1 MLENKITK
9 DHPLVV
15 PEGFKADSSAYDS
28 IVTDFNEE
36 LDIVMKKIK
45 YVNGDAV
52 KWCTRIV
59 MEAEITKG
67 LKKGIRFDID
77 IDEEYYFIQC
87 KEVEGNGNSLRAF
100 IGSVYI
106 QGIIDNGEDPYEVFG
121 KGKTIQNESFY
132 EEVDGKILPRN
143 QASRLQLVGVKIT
156 KALPLVVPE
165 GFVTD
170 KSAYDLIV
178 TEYDDDTGITMKK
191 IRYALYSGTG
201 DDKKEL
207 KYKWC
212 VRLVQDA
219 VITKGLAKATS
230 KKTVE
235 DYHFFE
241 CKEIDGNASSMNLLV
256 SSNYIQG
263 IIDKG
268 QDPYEIFAKG
278 EEVYSESFYVE
289 VNGKFYPVTILGF
302 EITDETIVNVLDY
315 LEPELIEYH
324 TSESLP
330 TFNKIEEIR
339 NKTQFN
345 NDKKNIYETDDDLDN
360 YNLKI
365 KSSNTTNF
373 EETEKKGPK
382 KINKFLFIVS
392 LIISFVVIVKQIGP
406 IGAVIGDMAVPVVV
420 GEFFFVAG
428 ILHKI
433 FIGDDFH
440 N

>member
-15 PEGFKADSSAYDS
+15 PEGFKADSSAYDL

-45 YVNGDAV
+45 YINGDKV
-52 KWCTRIV
+52 KWCARIV
-59 MEAEITKG
+59 QEA
-67 LKKGIRFDID
+67 
-77 IDEEYYFIQC
+77 
-87 KEVEGNGNSLRAF
+87 
-100 IGSVYI
+100 
-106 QGIIDNGEDPYEVFG
+106 
-121 KGKTIQNESFY
+121 
-132 EEVDGKILPRN
+132 
-143 QASRLQLVGVKIT
+143 
-156 KALPLVVPE
+156 
-165 GFVTD
+165 
-170 KSAYDLIV
+170 IV
-178 TEYDDDTGITMKK
+178 
-191 IRYALYSGTG
+191 
-201 DDKKEL
+201 
-207 KYKWC
+207 
-212 VRLVQDA
+212 
-219 VITKGLAKATS
+219 TKGLAKDIN

-278 EEVYSESFYVE
+278 EEVHSESFYVE
-289 VNGKFYPVTILGF
+289 VNGKFYPVSMLGF
-302 EITDETIVNVLDY
+302 EITDEAIVNVVDY
-315 LEPELIEYH
+315 LKPEPLEYH
-324 TSESLP
+324 TSESFSP
-330 TFNKIEEIR
+330 SIKIEEVR
-339 NKTQFN
+339 NQTQLN
-345 NDKKNIYETDDDLDN
+345 NDKENIYETDDDLDN
-360 YNLKI
+360 YNLRN

-373 EETEKKGPK
+373 EEKEKKGTK

-420 GEFFFVAG
+420 GEFFCVAG

>member
-9 DHPLVV
+9 DHPLVI
-15 PEGFKADSSAYDS
+15 PEGFKADKSAYDS
-28 IVTDFNEE
+28 IITDFNEE

-87 KEVEGNGNSLRAF
+87 KEVERNGNSLRAF
-100 IGSVYI
+100 IGSGYI

-165 GFVTD
+165 GFKADTTAYKLIELETD
-170 KSAYDLIV
+170 D
-178 TEYDDDTGITMKK
+178 ETGICMKRM
-191 IRYALYSGTG
+191 RYAKYEGSEN
-201 DDKKEL
+201 DRKEVDF
-207 KYKWC
+207 KWC
-212 VRLVQDA
+212 VRIIQDV
-219 VITKGLAKATS
+219 VITGALKKATS
-230 KKTVE
+230 KRTGE
-235 DYHFFE
+235 DYYFFV
-241 CKEIDGNASSMNLLV
+241 CKELDGNGSSMNLLV
-256 SSNYIQG
+256 SSNYIQS

-278 EEVYSESFYVE
+278 EEVYNESFYAE
-289 VNGKFYPVTILGF
+289 VNGKFYPVTMLGF

-315 LEPELIEYH
+315 LEPEPLKYH
-324 TSESLP
+324 TSESFP
-330 TFNKIEEIR
+330 TSIKIEEVR
-339 NKTQFN
+339 NQTQFN
-345 NDKKNIYETDDDLDN
+345 NDKENIYETDDDLDN
-360 YNLKI
+360 SNLRN
-365 KSSNTTNF
+365 KSRNTTNF
-373 EETEKKGPK
+373 ENKENNDPK
-382 KINKFLFIVS
+382 NNKFLIIVL
-392 LIISFVVIVKQIGP
+392 LIISFVFVTNQIIGP
-406 IGAVIGDMAVPVVV
+406 LGALIGDMAVPIGLFAVVL
-420 GEFFFVAG
+420 VAG
-428 ILHKI
+428 FLYKV
-433 FIGDDFH
+433 FTGFDG
-440 N
+440 